1 MSVSLG
7 QCAFNFAIKMS
18 AGHAPAV
25 EALIASHA
33 KSMQANNSLDNS
45 KTPLAHY

>member
-7 QCAFNFAIKMS
+7 QRPFNFAIKTS
-18 AGHAPAV
+18 ARHAPAA

-33 KSMQANNSLDNS
+33 
-45 KTPLAHY
+45 